1 MVNDT
6 VRRFGYPHSL
16 VHEYDGW
23 VVLLRNDQI
32 TVGSLVLAV
41 KSEATSLSGVAAETL
56 AELGSVSSDI
66 ERALAATFA
75 PDKLN
80 YLMLMMVDPHV
91 HFHVLPRY
99 AEPREV
105 AGISF
110 IDRAWPRPPVLTD
123 VTRTNHT
130 QREAIL
136 NTLRK
141 AWPA

>member
-6 VRRFGYPHSL
+6 VRRFGYPQSL

-56 AELGSVSSDI
+56 AELGSVSGDI

-91 HFHVLPRY
+91 HFTSCRVTPSRVRLRASASSTGPGQDRPCSPMLP
-99 AEPREV
+99 AQTTHS
-105 AGISF
+105 AKQS
-110 IDRAWPRPPVLTD
+110 
-123 VTRTNHT
+123 
-130 QREAIL
+130 
-136 NTLRK
+136 
-141 AWPA
+141 